1 MRPQFH
7 HIDAHAEQERHARA
21 RDPASM
27 PARAPEARAIH
38 MTVKASVD
46 GEDDTT
52 DTMAERITATQAE
65 SWQDH
70 QFIDEDDEAAWNTFE
85 QNLFVEA
92 VVDPHVL
99 LESDL
104 SLLSVAKDPE
114 LLDTTSVPRETAKL
128 SRNKK
133 IRREK
138 RSRRKEPVLEADQ
151 SHSSG
156 TLSSDSE
163 GGALA

>member
-38 MTVKASVD
+38 MTVKASV
-46 GEDDTT
+46 DDTT